1 MKSYLI
7 WFVMVMK
14 MFRQAWIVFFKE
26 LKCIIRDKKTFIVSL
41 LLPLMLVPTMLTIID
56 FSMKNMMQNQ
66 ISGSINIGISHK
78 ENSFHD
84 FLVAQGNVNI
94 VDVSNPRQALNSEK
108 IAAYITVSDDI
119 DQKVLKREQFQI
131 DVQYSESSSL
141 SSTMSKTLVDT
152 YKDAYQYYAPY
163 VENEEDLAILRTI
176 KLQSEADAAANAGQ
190 FDMSSLLFNMLVPLM
205 LIMYCFFG
213 SVGTA
218 TELSAGEKEKGTLEP
233 LLSTGANRTSIIIG
247 KLLATTAMGVISGIC
262 TVLGLWGYLLIS
274 SSSNTLNLS
283 SIEMIVLLLVTFF
296 TAMFF
301 AAINLTIGVYA
312 KSYKEAQTYSLPL
325 SLICII
331 PTSFTYTLDLSSIG
345 LTHLCVP
352 VLNIVCIIKEIF
364 ARALNIG
371 HLSIVLGWL
380 IVYVAIAFFVTS
392 KLFKKESV
400 VFRV

>member
-1 MKSYLI
+1 
-7 WFVMVMK
+7 MVMK
-14 MFRQAWIVFFKE
+14 MFKQVWIVFFKE
-26 LKCIIRDKKTFIVSL
+26 LKCIIRDRKTFIVSL

-66 ISGSINIGISHK
+66 ISGSINIGINNK

-84 FLVAQGNVNI
+84 FLVVQGNVNI
-94 VDVSNPRQALNSEK
+94 VDAPNPRQDLNSEK

-119 DQKVLKREQFQI
+119 DQQVLQNEPFQI

-141 SSTMSKTLVDT
+141 SSTMSKALVEN
-152 YKDAYQYYAPY
+152 YKDAYQYYASY
-163 VENEEDLAILRTI
+163 VENEEDFDTLKAL
-176 KLQSEADAAANAGQ
+176 KLQSEVEPSAGQ
-190 FDMSSLLFNMLVPLM
+190 FDMGSLLFNMLVPMM
-205 LIMYCFFG
+205 LILYCFFG

-247 KLLATTAMGVISGIC
+247 KLLATTAMGVVSGVC
-262 TVLGLWGYLLIS
+262 TVLGLWGYLMVS
-274 SSSNTLNLS
+274 SSSNTVHLS
-283 SIEMIVLLLVTFF
+283 SFEMVALLIVTFF
-296 TAMFF
+296 VAMFF
-301 AAINLTIGVYA
+301 ASINLTIGVYA
-312 KSYKEAQTYSLPL
+312 KSYKEAQTYTMPVSLL
-325 SLICII
+325 CLI

-364 ARALNIG
+364 ARALDFG
-371 HLSIVLGWL
+371 HLAIVLSWL
-380 IVYVAIAFFVTS
+380 IVYVAVAFFVTS
-392 KLFKKESV
+392 RLFKKESI